1 MVQMMEGVQ
10 VLGGLGVLEAQG
22 SLVGTAEMG
31 LAASDFYLPKR
42 PFDGYLPVICLK
54 TQEQAQV
61 WQRHVVFSLAQ
72 ARSNVGL
79 SLDLRCLNQ
88 LVLGS
93 SSNCN
98 WSDL

>member
-1 MVQMMEGVQ
+1 MEGVQ
-10 VLGGLGVLEAQG
+10 VLGGLCALEAQG

-42 PFDGYLPVICLK
+42 PLDGYLPVVCLK

-61 WQRHVVFSLAQ
+61 RQRHVVFLAH
-72 ARSNVGL
+72 ARSNAGL